1 MRRYNKV
8 LFLILVGVFM
18 TIAGCSSLTKPGN
31 ATKND
36 NNNLNYT
43 GESEHWT
50 VNYDI
55 TVTGQW
61 HNASL
66 DIKPKYKSIIGG
78 EIEYTLYINGNKRT
92 HGKQTIDTT
101 KIGGTS
107 GGDGARPNEG
117 NTYAIQIKWD
127 GKEEVFPLS
136 LVKTTEDP

>member
-8 LFLILVGVFM
+8 LFLILVVVFM
-18 TIAGCSSLTKPGN
+18 TIAGCGSSIKSGD
-31 ATKND
+31 ATKNE
-36 NNNLNYT
+36 NNDLNYT

-61 HNASL
+61 LNTSL
-66 DIKPKYKSIIGG
+66 DIKPKYKSMIGG
-78 EIEYTLYINGNKRT
+78 EIEYTLYKNGTKRT
-92 HGKQTIDTT
+92 HGKDTIDTT
-101 KIGGTS
+101 KIGGSS
-107 GGDGARPNEG
+107 GVEGAKPNKG

-127 GKEEVFPLS
+127 GKEEVFPLI